1 MATEKKLKS
10 PFEVE
15 TPKGAEGWEEM
26 YPRQL
31 MFSEEM
37 REYEEGKLWTYD
49 AVHHMGVMYPFDT
62 LIIEQEQSGFSQAGN
77 RIMPVPTAHGTDYRI
92 LNGYVYVSPNEVT
105 DSEMIKRRVD
115 VIVPRV
121 KFSTDNF
128 ELYFNLWKKKMTE
141 LNKELASIKVPRL
154 PEFVSEKNILF
165 EGPGFG
171 TAYELIRAFM
181 RIVDCYLRC
190 EQYHFEILVG
200 AYGNYM
206 SLCDFV
212 LKRVPSTDG
221 PSVGRLCAGGIY
233 DVLVPDMKLKELAQL
248 AVDLKVDGKI
258 SQLFEKGMAP
268 EQIMDEVRKER
279 AGEEW
284 VNRFEETREPWFH
297 FAAGTG
303 GFTCEHS
310 SWNDELKI
318 PFEAL
323 VSYVSLIKTGRTLG
337 KTREE
342 ITAERDQIT
351 EDIRS
356 QMPEED
362 REAFDKLLMEARTV
376 YPYIEGH
383 PFYCEHWTP
392 ILAWN
397 KMREIGDVLVEQ
409 DFLRDREDIFYL
421 TVYEIWPLLQ
431 ETVGSWAASI
441 RTSGPKRLP
450 GLIERRK
457 EILQALKESRP
468 ELYIGKVPEKVTEP
482 LMVLLWGSST
492 EKLEDYLSE
501 PSGEAVEKVRGMG
514 GSPGLVEGKA
524 RIIMNLEEA
533 KALQEGEILVAPN
546 TAPAW
551 TPLFAKIKG
560 VVVEVGGLMAHAAII
575 AREYGMPCVAGASDS
590 TRVLKT
596 GDRIRVDGST
606 GVVDILERAN

>member
-1 MATEKKLKS
+1 MGTHRKLKN

-31 MFSEEM
+31 LFSEEL

-49 AVHHMGVMYPFDT
+49 AVHHMGVMYPFDM
-62 LIIEQEQSGFSQAGN
+62 LIIEQEQAGFSQAGN
-77 RIMPVPTAHGTDYRI
+77 RIMPVPTAYGTDYRV

-105 DSEMIKRRVD
+105 DSELIKRRAD
-115 VIVPRV
+115 VIVPRI
-121 KFSTDNF
+121 KFATDNF
-128 ELYFNLWKKKMTE
+128 ELYFNLWKKKMAE
-141 LNKELASIKVPRL
+141 LNRELASIKVPRL
-154 PEFVSEKNILF
+154 PEFVTENILW

-171 TAYELIRAFM
+171 TAYQLMRAFM
-181 RIVDCYLRC
+181 RIIDGYLRC
-190 EQYHFEILVG
+190 EQHHFEILVG

-206 SLCDFV
+206 ALCDFV
-212 LKRVPSTDG
+212 LKRVPGMDA

-248 AVDLKVDGKI
+248 AVDLKVDGRI
-258 SQLFEKGMAP
+258 SQPFEKGTAP
-268 EQIMDEVRKER
+268 EQIMVELRKER
-279 AGEEW
+279 DGEEW
-284 VNRFEETREPWFH
+284 MDNLDEAREPWFH

-303 GFTCEHS
+303 GFTCDHT
-310 SWNDELKI
+310 SWNDDLRI

-323 VSYVSLIKTGRTLG
+323 VSYISLIKTGRTLG

-351 EDIRS
+351 AEIR
-356 QMPEED
+356 QQVPEED
-362 REAFDKLLMEARTV
+362 REAFDKLLAEARTV

-392 ILAWN
+392 ITAWN
-397 KMREIGDVLVEQ
+397 KIREIGDVLVEQ
-409 DFLRDREDIFYL
+409 DFLEKREDIFYL

-431 ETVGSWAASI
+431 EVVGSWAANI

-450 GLIERRK
+450 GLIQRRK
-457 EILQALKESRP
+457 DILQALKESRP
-468 ELYIGKVPEKVTEP
+468 ELYVGKVPEKVTEP

-492 EKLEDYLSE
+492 EKLEDYLSDL
-501 PSGEAVEKVRGMG
+501 SGERVEKLRGMG

-524 RIIMNLEEA
+524 RIIMSLEEA
-533 KALQEGEILVAPN
+533 NTLQEGEILVAPN

-551 TPLFAKIKG
+551 TPLFAKVTA

-575 AREYGMPCVAGASDS
+575 AREYGMPCVAGAADA
-590 TRVLKT
+590 TRMLKT
-596 GDRIRVDGST
+596 GDRISVDGSS
-606 GVVDILERAN
+606 GVVEIVDRAN